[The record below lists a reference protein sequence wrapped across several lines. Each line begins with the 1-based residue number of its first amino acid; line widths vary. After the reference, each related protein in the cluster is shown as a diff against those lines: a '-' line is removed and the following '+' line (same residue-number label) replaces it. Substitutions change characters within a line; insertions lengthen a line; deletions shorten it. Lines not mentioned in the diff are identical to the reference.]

1 MVAASVAECIE
12 APRIIVRRTVASDA
26 AIPKGTL
33 MQISSSINTVTASD
47 GDAQVFGGI
56 AVEEKVAAETD
67 VLTIG
72 CALDGVWDISTTAAA
87 ITVGQMVN
95 IGGTNQ
101 VVAAA
106 DGDLEA
112 GTVVGKA
119 EETRS
124 DATDRIRVRLIG
136 F

>member
-1 MVAASVAECIE
+1 MVAATVAVCIE
-12 APRIIVRRTVASDA
+12 APSHIVRRTVASDA

-33 MQISSSINTVTASD
+33 LQLSSSINTVTASD

-67 VLTIG
+67 VLSIG
-72 CALDGVWDISTTAAA
+72 VALDGVFDISTTAAA

-95 IGGTNQ
+95 IGGANQ

-106 DGDLEA
+106 DADFEA

-124 DATDRIRVRLIG
+124 DATDRIRVRLVG
-136 F
+136 L